1 MKKNTKNRLI
11 SSILAGIIFLSG
23 LSSKP
28 MKAYAKEI
36 DYPSTS
42 LDDTSFNNKPTF
54 FYNHKLTKEEFL
66 NNIEDKQ
73 KRKYYTQLYELYDF
87 DKFNSRSEIPQFF
100 QTIYSNR
107 FSCGT
112 IQSAGCGISSL
123 AMVASYLFDEIIT
136 PDMMTIFDSGPSPA
150 SAFEKA
156 IKKLKLNCEIYR
168 GQEATDNLDKALD
181 SGHPIIAL
189 MGRNSIFTERGHFI
203 VIAGKNSEGKYI
215 VNDPN
220 LQNCYNPQM
229 VDRYTNGFTKEEI
242 TLGLNGIYI
251 FDTKKDFID
260 KRDKTISIKNASK
273 KESIQYDSNR
283 YIGYTTQS
291 EPLKSGTSENHKTIT
306 NLEINSQITRI
317 LSTGNGWDLVKSN
330 NYIGYIKT
338 NNLSYTKEIDKEE
351 SSITYYKQ
359 NDIVIT
365 NQQAD
370 LKISPT
376 NSSETIINID
386 EKSELEVLATTD
398 YNWLLVRYNGLIGYI
413 AKENTISLLEKAQQ
427 LYPELN
433 LNNLKAMKTIYIIS
447 NTEFRSGNGVEFPS
461 LYQLERYETTR
472 VLAEYN
478 DWYFVLTNENN
489 FGFIAKSDTK
499 EIKEKE
505 IIIDKSSNK
514 LYYYIDGERAYTIP
528 ANNIKK
534 IISPQNG
541 FYSILGKKRDLV
553 LFDQQIGWHSIFD
566 NSNSKLNS
574 FARIIYN
581 DIQTD
586 ERVLIHK

>member
-11 SSILAGIIFLSG
+11 SSILAGVLFIGG

-28 MKAYAKEI
+28 LKASAREI
-36 DYPSTS
+36 DYSTS
-42 LDDTSFNNKPTF
+42 SLNDSSFYNKPNF
-54 FYNHKLTKEEFL
+54 LNKIKQTKEDFL
-66 NNIEDKQ
+66 NNIEDNQ
-73 KRKYYTQLYELYDF
+73 KRKFYKQLYELYDY
-87 DKFNSRSEIPQFF
+87 DNFNSRSEIPQFF
-100 QTIYSNR
+100 QTIYSNK

-136 PDMMTIFDSGPSPA
+136 PDMMTVFDSGPSPA
-150 SAFEKA
+150 SALEKG
-156 IKKLKLNCEIYR
+156 IKRLKLNCEVFR
-168 GQEATDNLDKALD
+168 GQAAVDNLDKALD
-181 SGHPIIAL
+181 LGHPVIAL
-189 MGRNSIFTERGHFI
+189 MGRNSIFTEKGHFI
-203 VIAGKNSEGKYI
+203 VLAGKNSEGKYI

-220 LQNCYNPQM
+220 LENVYNPKM
-229 VDRYTNGFTKEEI
+229 IEGYTNGFTREEI
-242 TLGLNGIYI
+242 ALGLNGIYI

-260 KRDKTISIKNASK
+260 KRDKNILIKNTSK
-273 KESIQYDSNR
+273 KELIQYDSNR

-291 EPLKSGTSENHKTIT
+291 ETLKSGTSENHKTIT

-370 LKISPT
+370 LKTSPT
-376 NSSETIINID
+376 NLSETIINID

-398 YNWLLVRYNGLIGYI
+398 SNWLLVRYNGLIGYI
-413 AKENTISLLEKAQQ
+413 AKENTMSLLEKAQQ

-433 LNNLKAMKTIYIIS
+433 LNNLKAMKTIYMIS
-447 NTEFRSGNGVEFPS
+447 NTELRSGNGIEFPS
-461 LYQLERYETTR
+461 IYQLERYETTR

-541 FYSILGKKRDLV
+541 FYSILGKKRDLI
-553 LFDQQIGWHSIFD
+553 LFDQPTGWHSIFD

-581 DIQTD
+581 DIQID